1 MTVAELKEH
10 LNEAGLP
17 VSGERAD
24 LISSLQATE
33 ARTPHVE
40 NERICLGFDKLGLL
54 KCKNPTF
61 ERSYYCENHQKAPHG
76 HIHFLYNLI
85 PMFVIGGYLSLA
97 DIYNLPVT
105 ESVLFVIPVFMVSI
119 LWFGLVFYEMVTRLY
134 HRRFIDKT
142 NEIVPLKVERREI
155 PETKKI
161 IPNDSVSRGSNY
173 SRRFSRSRDI
183 QHDDD
188 ANDVGDWGSG
198 LGDGKGPSDEEDDDD
213 DG

>member
-1 MTVAELKEH
+1 MAELKEH
-10 LNEAGLP
+10 LKEAGLP
-17 VSGERAD
+17 VSGDRAD

-33 ARTPHVE
+33 ARTLHVE

-76 HIHFLYNLI
+76 HL
-85 PMFVIGGYLSLA
+85 LSLYYFIPFFILGIYSFLV
-97 DIYNLPVT
+97 DIYNLPIP
-105 ESVLFVIPVFMVSI
+105 ESVLFVIPVFIIGI
-119 LWFGLVFYEMVTRLY
+119 LTFGLVFYDMVTRLY

-142 NEIVPLKVERREI
+142 NQIVPLKVERREI
-155 PETKKI
+155 SETKKN
-161 IPNDSVSRGSNY
+161 IPNDSVLRCSNY
-173 SRRFSRSRDI
+173 SRRFSRSRDT